1 MRCSRAERFFVRAH
15 RIAPFARG
23 RPSLEKRE
31 RVVRAAMGS
40 KSFVHTTELKR
51 DRQDM
56 SDSVKILSGFSVA
69 NNNNNH
75 LNKGRQE
82 MQGDPRQHVTN
93 TGLTRYNEDPP
104 DPPKGVPHKYV

>member
-75 LNKGRQE
+75 LKKGRQE
-82 MQGDPRQHVTN
+82 MQGVSTRARSAEVTHL
-93 TGLTRYNEDPP
+93 G
-104 DPPKGVPHKYV
+104 

>member
-69 NNNNNH
+69 NNNNTY
-75 LNKGRQE
+75 LKKGGPE
-82 MQGDPRQHVTN
+82 MQG
-93 TGLTRYNEDPP
+93 LTAATAPASS
-104 DPPKGVPHKYV
+104 